1 MNLARS
7 RTGLTHVANRLT
19 YPSQSENGSPWS
31 LANAKSWREVV
42 ILLLIKHSKSRAQTT
57 ATMTEV
63 PAVDPVALNST
74 CIHGRPNDVLNIAE
88 TSLPSDDMTV
98 IVMMKP
104 TV

>member
-1 MNLARS
+1 
-7 RTGLTHVANRLT
+7 
-19 YPSQSENGSPWS
+19 
-31 LANAKSWREVV
+31 
-42 ILLLIKHSKSRAQTT
+42 
-57 ATMTEV
+57 MTEV